1 MKIAVIGAGHVGLV
15 TGACFA
21 ELGHEIFFVDND
33 KSKIEKLKKGEMP
46 FHEPGLED
54 LLNKNKERI
63 KYFDNVKNG
72 VKDAEVIFIAVGTPS
87 REDGEADLSAVERV
101 TTEIA
106 ETSTGYKLVVEKST
120 VPVRTGERIKFVLN
134 LRKKEG
140 AEFDVASNPEFLRE
154 GSAVYDFFN
163 PDRIVIGVESERA
176 EKILR
181 KIYEPIKAPILV
193 TDIESA
199 ELIKHASN
207 SFLAMKISYINAIS
221 IICDK
226 VGANIKKVAEGI
238 GLDRRIG
245 KEFLNAGVG
254 FGGYCFPKDLKA
266 FYKICEK
273 LGFDFKLLKEVEKIN
288 IMMRERFVEKIEDIL
303 WNLQDKVIGILGLSY
318 KPNTDDLREAPSV
331 YIIEI
336 LKKKGAKIKAYDP
349 VSMDNAKKIYPDIE
363 YCKDPYEVAE
373 NADCLCIITEW
384 EEFKNLDL
392 KKIRGLMRT
401 PVIADG
407 RNIFER
413 SEVEKLG
420 FIYRG
425 VGQ

>member
-63 KYFDNVKNG
+63 RYFDNVKNG

>member
-1 MKIAVIGAGHVGLV
+1 VKIAVIGAGHVGLV